1 MLAHSGYQRRDTIIL
16 EATHILQGEGVREK
30 GKKQVKRISK
40 RNKRPDP
47 GKVK

>member
-1 MLAHSGYQRRDTIIL
+1 LKPPISYRGRV
-16 EATHILQGEGVREK
+16 VREK